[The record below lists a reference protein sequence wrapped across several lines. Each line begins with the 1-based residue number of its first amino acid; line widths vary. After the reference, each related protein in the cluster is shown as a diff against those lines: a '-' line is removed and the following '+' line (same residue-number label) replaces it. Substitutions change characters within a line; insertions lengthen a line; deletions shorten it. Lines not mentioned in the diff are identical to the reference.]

1 MELGKAQA
9 AGICRVCKKPWPCPD
24 HPPRPHRQIHGVTF
38 NGQEISSDMFGTLRA
53 MMEQAEKD
61 SESGFQSVQ

>member
-1 MELGKAQA
+1 MPSLQETVAM
-9 AGICRVCKKPWPCPD
+9 
-24 HPPRPHRQIHGVTF
+24 PRPSPRPRHQIRGVTF

-61 SESGFQSVQ
+61 SDSGFQSVQ